1 MRNTLLKAATFSVL
15 AAFMTPRRK
24 PPQNVG
30 ELDFSKKLSDALGQ
44 KTEPEPSEEVR
55 RPINGEQVRVGI
67 SETVWTI
74 LSISYSGKEVNLHIP
89 GTALQR
95 FRVMVTDLVYI
106 ENPLPPKP
114 KEHERPKIDVNAIR
128 DGMEEF
134 QHSILDYLQGE
145 VAALNKFVSSKGV
158 SIEGEL
164 DRFNEA
170 TETAWKETVERI
182 EEKLEE

>member
-1 MRNTLLKAATFSVL
+1 MAL
-15 AAFMTPRRK
+15 RRK
-24 PPQNVG
+24 PPQNAG
-30 ELDFSKKLSDALGQ
+30 ELDFSNKLADALGQ
-44 KTEPEPSEEVR
+44 ETEPEPSEEIR
-55 RPINGEQVRVGI
+55 RPINGEQVRVGT

-74 LSISYSGKEVNLHIP
+74 LSISHSGKEVNLHIP

-114 KEHERPKIDVNAIR
+114 KEQENPTIDVKAIR
-128 DGMEEF
+128 AGIEEF
-134 QHSILDYLQGE
+134 QHSILDYLQVE
-145 VAALNKFVSSKGV
+145 AAALNKFIRSKGI

-164 DRFNEA
+164 GRFNEA
-170 TETAWKETVERI
+170 TLAAWRKVVERI